1 MTTVFLILL
10 GLLVINGILAASEL
24 AVMTSRPSRL
34 AGLARRGNA
43 RARQAIKLSQDSTRF
58 LSTVQVGVTAIS
70 ILSGAYCERAFAG
83 PLQAWLERQDME
95 PETASVAAFAI
106 VVASITY
113 VSLVLGELIPK
124 RLALAHPEPMAM
136 FIAPIISALAWL
148 LHPLVKVL
156 SVSTNAVVKLLGIR
170 PKADDVSEEDVK
182 ALVARAAST
191 GVFDPMEHKLVER
204 AMRIGDITVRSLMV
218 PRTQITW
225 IEESMPAEDVRV
237 LIGTAPFSHFP
248 VCSGSMD
255 NLKGVVH
262 VKDLISYGLLAGTEF
277 TVSTVA
283 QAPIYVPESMPALKL
298 LELFQRNRTRVAF
311 VVDEHGSLEG
321 LVTVNDIVQ
330 ALVGDLSRMGEEEAP
345 CATRRAD
352 GSYLLDG
359 RLPVAD
365 VLAVLELPP
374 DAADELPDMA
384 TAAGFITAL
393 TGVLPAT
400 GQRVTWRG
408 WELEVVDMDGQR
420 VDKILAT
427 RRP

>member
-1 MTTVFLILL
+1 MTTVFLILM

-34 AGLARRGNA
+34 QGLALRGNT

-83 PLQAWLERQDME
+83 PLQAWLETWDLK
-95 PETASVAAFAI
+95 PETASVAAFGI

-136 FIAPIISALAWL
+136 FIAPIISALAWF

-156 SVSTNAVVKLLGIR
+156 SVSTNAVVKLLGISH
-170 PKADDVSEEDVK
+170 KADDVSEEDVK

-218 PRTQITW
+218 PRTKITW

-283 QAPIYVPESMPALKL
+283 QAPMYVPESMPALRL

-321 LVTVNDIVQ
+321 LVTVNDIMQ

-345 CATRRAD
+345 RATRRAD

-365 VLAVLELPP
+365 VLLVLELQP
-374 DAADELPDMA
+374 DAADDLPDMA
-384 TAAGFITAL
+384 TAAGFVTAL
-393 TGVLPAT
+393 MGSLPST